1 MTTVDLNVLTA
12 TILEETKAR
21 IAKKKQSNKKYTKL
35 DLFSAM
41 HFKIETLTEADMLT
55 VRQNIIDTLIAEGYN
70 VDADA
75 DRIYLEDKNEPTT

>member
-1 MTTVDLNVLTA
+1 MPTIDLNVLTA
-12 TILEETKAR
+12 AILEETKAR

-41 HFKIETLTEADMLT
+41 YFKIETLTEADMLV
-55 VRQNIIDTLIAEGYN
+55 VRQNVIDTLITEGYN

-75 DRIYLEDKNEPTT
+75 DRVYLEDKNEPAT

>member
-1 MTTVDLNVLTA
+1 MTTIDLNVLTE

-41 HFKIETLTEADMLT
+41 HFKIETLTEADMLV
-55 VRQNIIDTLIAEGYN
+55 VRQNIIDRLISEGYN
-70 VDADA
+70 VDDDA
-75 DRIYLEDKNEPTT
+75 DRVYLEEKSNG